1 MKINSIA
8 VAAFATVALSGCGD
22 DQQEIRSWMLSE
34 RAKVP
39 QTTMT
44 VAPPKRFDPFRYDPG
59 EVDPFSP
66 TRLMVKGFEAPSAGP
81 RPDLER
87 RREALERFPLES
99 IRMVGHLAN
108 GRSSFA
114 LLQAE
119 TMVYQA
125 RVGDYAGQ
133 NFGRITRV
141 SEAEV
146 VLKELVRDAA
156 GDWVERNTSLRLQES
171 AK

>member
-1 MKINSIA
+1 MKIISIA
-8 VAAFATVALSGCGD
+8 FAAFATIALSGCGD
-22 DQQEIRSWMLSE
+22 DQQEIRSWMQAE

-39 QTTMT
+39 QMTTT
-44 VAPPKRFDPFRYDPG
+44 VAAPKRFDPFRYDPG
-59 EVDPFSP
+59 VVDPFSM
-66 TRLMVKGFEAPSAGP
+66 TRLMVKGLDAPADGP
-81 RPDLER
+81 KPDLDR

-119 TMVYQA
+119 SIVYQA
-125 RVGDYAGQ
+125 RIGDYAGQ

-141 SEAEV
+141 SDSEV
-146 VLKELVRDAA
+146 VLKELVQDAA

-171 AK
+171 SK